1 MRCITEL
8 LLGKDPARRTGAGLG
23 GRTRMLLCAVGA
35 VLKLIA
41 TLRTQ
46 KNPKASLDWYEDN
59 ASWPKND
66 AARLCG
72 SIEQAENQK

>member
-1 MRCITEL
+1 MHH
-8 LLGKDPARRTGAGLG
+8 GAAARKGPCQADRGRAGGEDSRAALCCG
-23 GRTRMLLCAVGA
+23 GC
-35 VLKLIA
+35 LKLIA

-72 SIEQAENQK
+72 SLEQAENQK